1 MLCIVSCKDI
11 SEVSCGNDNI
21 DLVSCLDLLVLY
33 QLCIGGDVVDY
44 LRCKS
49 APVDG
54 VCGGEHHAA
63 VCKLLLDLFIGEDSL
78 YAVLAV
84 IEIAVESAYG
94 NVVSVLSSHL
104 TLLHSG
110 YTVLRIEYHD
120 GGTLNIGKALESSL
134 SCIARSSNKDNYL
147 LVHLYLLERCG
158 EKIRKDLESH
168 ILECAGG
175 AVPQLK
181 NICTVKKMGYLSDI
195 CGSKVLVV
203 VSAFGAV
210 LKLSIGKVGKELAEN
225 NSCSLSI
232 AHIAK
237 LYDLVH

>member
-33 QLCIGGDVVDY
+33 QLCIGGDVVYY

-63 VCKLLLDLFIGEDSL
+63 VCKLLL
-78 YAVLAV
+78 
-84 IEIAVESAYG
+84 ESAYG

-110 YTVLRIEYHD
+110 YAVLRIEYHD